1 MARSTSLR
9 VSRRWLRSATSR
21 SSSFSSVNRETAI
34 SIAGTTSLLLNGLTR
49 YAMAPASRARSTRS
63 RCEKAVSISTGAM
76 DSSAIFSAAE
86 MPSSLGIF
94 TSRITRSGRCS
105 RASSTARS
113 PSPASPT
120 TVYPSSSSIS
130 LRSSRISASSSAMT
144 TRVVIGGTCDVSSG
158 TSAGWGDSG
167 ALNVGSLAARQAGT
181 ADKSVPSCGKVGAR
195 RVTVDLRFA
204 GRPGSPAVEAMV
216 SNTIQRRFESD
227 PGYFSSESKVTIC
240 QRMSTFPVNIR
251 FFAYRPAGRATADCR
266 PRRCGGRGP
275 CWWSRRPRAGS
286 RR

>member
-1 MARSTSLR
+1 MRAFVVRTAAAQGRPPPFAAFFSSASSMTACATCCIDMRRSMEVFWIQRNAAGSLSPYCVCSTDLARSTSLR

-49 YAMAPASRARSTRS
+49 YAIAPASRARSTRS

-105 RASSTARS
+105 RASSTACS

-144 TRVVIGGTCDVSSG
+144 TRVVIGGTCDLSSSG

-167 ALNVGSLAARQAGT
+167 ALNVGSLVR
-181 ADKSVPSCGKVGAR
+181 
-195 RVTVDLRFA
+195 
-204 GRPGSPAVEAMV
+204 GRPVLLLVQP
-216 SNTIQRRFESD
+216 T
-227 PGYFSSESKVTIC
+227 
-240 QRMSTFPVNIR
+240 
-251 FFAYRPAGRATADCR
+251 
-266 PRRCGGRGP
+266 
-275 CWWSRRPRAGS
+275 
-286 RR
+286 